1 MRPYPDPTWFT
12 PIYVIL
18 SSIEIDLAIIC
29 ASMPIFWPI
38 IEQSIAAIFV
48 SYTVEIVEQHIED
61 HRLTYELEHTKT
73 RGSVKSS
80 SASTEELTQ
89 GMTLDAKAQY
99 SLGVDPLDVEAQ
111 SNMGLQTQINSQPKP
126 KWEM

>member
-38 IEQSIAAIFV
+38 IEQSFAAIFV
-48 SYTVEIVEQHIED
+48 SYAIEIVEQRVED
-61 HRLTYELEHTKT
+61 HGLTYELKHTKT

-89 GMTLDAKAQY
+89 GISLDMKVQY
-99 SLGVDPLDVEAQ
+99 SLGIDPLDVEAQ
-111 SNMGLQTQINSQPKP
+111 SEMGLQTQINSQPKL
-126 KWEM
+126 KWEL